1 MVEPAGVAP
10 RTPTQWRRRP
20 RRTVVAVGVAA
31 LLSVVPACGSGGLS
45 GPSSSSSISPE
56 DCPFSGSTDP
66 IEGGDEAAGPALLTG
81 LATSKNG
88 CVDRLRFDLDPGAG
102 PWRVAYAE
110 GAVVADDGT
119 EVVDAA
125 TAALVVTLD
134 DTLDGTDHAATEG
147 AGAPPGAVTELEL
160 GGLDYVRAVRVV
172 DGVEDDD
179 ELIVVVVL
187 DQRLPFEASDDDDP
201 PSLTLELG

>member
-1 MVEPAGVAP
+1 MFEQARVPPRAP
-10 RTPTQWRRRP
+10 MRRRL
-20 RRTVVAVGVAA
+20 RHRWTAVAVGFAAAVSLVA
-31 LLSVVPACGSGGLS
+31 ACGSDGLS
-45 GPSSSSSISPE
+45 GSPSSSSITPE

-66 IEGGDEAAGPALLTG
+66 IEGGDDAVGPVELTG

-125 TAALVVTLD
+125 TAALVITLD
-134 DTLDGTDHAATEG
+134 DTDHTVGGGAGGPTEG
-147 AGAPPGAVTELEL
+147 VTALEV
-160 GGLDYVRAVRVV
+160 GSLDYVRALRVV
-172 DGVEDDD
+172 DGAGD